1 MNKIWDLIDAF
12 TGLKT
17 WVQIAIVTSWKKGR
31 RYPLDSDQDII
42 EAYKQGKITKEAM
55 EKMSIYV

>member
-17 WVQIAIVTSWKKGR
+17 WVQISIVTVAVLLIHSFI
-31 RYPLDSDQDII
+31 LH
-42 EAYKQGKITKEAM
+42 
-55 EKMSIYV
+55 